1 MERMLGSPLLKSLTL
16 PQAIQQAARLHRQ
29 GQLGEAERLYGG
41 ILEAKPDHF
50 DALHLLG
57 VLMHQ
62 RGRSSQALALIAR
75 ALATGA
81 RSADAYSNHGRVL
94 GALQRNDE
102 ALASFDNAL
111 ALKPDHLEALFHR
124 GNTLVGLGR
133 LEEAVASYGQAIALK
148 SDHSHALV
156 NRGVALQKLGRPAE
170 ALASLE
176 RALAHNPAHVEA
188 LVNRGNVLMELRHP
202 AEALVSYDQAVAA
215 RPDNAEALFNRGNA
229 LSELRRPAD
238 ALASYDQALTLGLR
252 HFEVLFN
259 RGNMLMELRRPVEAL
274 VSYDKALALQSNH
287 IELLSNRGNALRDL
301 QRPIEALAC
310 YDRALALNPAQAEV
324 LNNRGNALL
333 DLNRPAEALTYF
345 DQALALKSDYIE
357 ALINRGNALGDLLR
371 PADALSSYE
380 HALTLMPDQAD
391 AHWNRSLIWL
401 AEGDFERGWR
411 EYEWRLRRMSAGRR
425 DFPQPMWSGEDS
437 IAGKTILLHA
447 EQGFGDTIQFVRYVP
462 LVTARR
468 ATVVLQ
474 VQGSLKALLSNLR
487 GVSAIIDQDESL
499 PPFDLHCPL
508 LSLPLAFKTTL
519 DTVPFDIPYVR
530 PSAGRV
536 KKWSVRIAGANSLRI
551 GIAWSGSSTHKNDHN
566 RSIALSRLA
575 PLLAGSRIKWV
586 SLQREVRDAD
596 LRTLESLPQ
605 VAALGREFD
614 DFADTAAV
622 ISLLYLVI
630 SVDTAVAHLA
640 GAMGKPAFILLPF
653 KGEWRWLTGRDDSP
667 WYPTARLFRQPS
679 AGDWDSVIAR
689 VGEVLDS
696 QS

>member
-202 AEALVSYDQAVAA
+202 A
-215 RPDNAEALFNRGNA
+215 
-229 LSELRRPAD
+229 
-238 ALASYDQALTLGLR
+238 
-252 HFEVLFN
+252 
-259 RGNMLMELRRPVEAL
+259 EAL

-622 ISLLYLVI
+622 ISLLDLVI

>member
-1 MERMLGSPLLKSLTL
+1 MPGSPLVKSLTL
-16 PQAIQQAARLHRQ
+16 PQAIQQAVLLHRQ
-29 GQLGEAERLYGG
+29 GQFGEAEHLYGG
-41 ILEAKPDHF
+41 ILAAKPDHF

-124 GNTLVGLGR
+124 GNALVGLGR
-133 LEEAVASYGQAIALK
+133 LEEALASYGQAIALK
-148 SDHSHALV
+148 SDHTHALV

-176 RALAHNPAHVEA
+176 RALAHDPAHAEA
-188 LVNRGNVLMELRHP
+188 LVNRGNVLMELERP
-202 AEALVSYDQAVAA
+202 AEALVSYDRAVAA

-229 LSELRRPAD
+229 LVELRRPTD
-238 ALASYDQALTLGLR
+238 ALASYEQALTLGLR

-259 RGNMLMELRRPVEAL
+259 RGNTLMELRRPAEAL
-274 VSYDKALALQSNH
+274 MSYDEALALKSNH
-287 IELLSNRGNALRDL
+287 VELLTNRGNALRDL
-301 QRPIEALAC
+301 QQPNEALAC

-333 DLNRPAEALTYF
+333 DLNRHGEALICF
-345 DQALALKSDYIE
+345 DQALALKPDYID

-380 HALTLMPDQAD
+380 RVLTLKPDHAD

-411 EYEWRLRRMSAGRR
+411 EYEWRLRRTGAGRQN
-425 DFPQPMWSGEDS
+425 FPQPRWSGEDS

-462 LVTARR
+462 LVAGRG

-474 VQGSLKALLSNLR
+474 VQGSLKALLSDLR
-487 GVSAIIDQDESL
+487 GVSTLIDRGKSL

-508 LSLPLAFKTTL
+508 LSLPLAFKTML
-519 DTVPFDIPYVR
+519 DTVPADMPYVH
-530 PSAGRV
+530 PSADRV
-536 KKWSVRIAGANSLRI
+536 KKWIGRIAGSNSLRI

-575 PLLAGSRIKWV
+575 PLVAESRIEWV
-586 SLQREVRDAD
+586 SLQREVRGAD

-605 VAALGREFD
+605 IAALGREFD

-622 ISLLYLVI
+622 ISYLDLVI

-640 GAMGKPAFILLPF
+640 GAMGKPVFILLPF
-653 KGEWRWLTGRDDSP
+653 NGEWRWLTGRNESP

-689 VGEVLDS
+689 VSQVLDG